1 MGFVWSFSPKF
12 LVFCHSCFINRPMRP
27 KIQLL
32 LFFVAVIFFSG
43 CEGGKRKTKA
53 DRIAEDQYFDEAAVS
68 SLSDFKNE
76 IGDAPTDFLRLFKDD
91 PIPWQAWNSSITDKA
106 RSCQAPILAFVVSTR
121 NGGCRDTALKICA
134 NEELL
139 SLFRDKNVCTIID
152 IHANPEIGLLSY
164 YLANEARQP
173 VGFPML
179 IWMSHEALPLG
190 WIPISDLEEQNLKS
204 VIENAASM
212 VNQIW
217 IESSDYAVR
226 NSRRDS
232 KARQNRLDSLVPEAE
247 EDINRN
253 NLFSRQARQ
262 IVSLYDPISRSIDGA
277 GGLIPSSSLELLA
290 KAYLL
295 PRISEGIRK
304 RAREGIS
311 GVISA
316 VEEGAIHDPLDS
328 LYFSARRSQDWSLP
342 AFSKDLG
349 TQAQY
354 ASALI
359 HCGQAINDPNLINS
373 GAKIIKILK
382 EDWLSN
388 NYTSESSLLEKK
400 IPGVFLWDWIAL
412 EKTLNPEEMKLAAL
426 AFNLKRSG
434 NIPIVSAP
442 TSQFFQL
449 NNLSYPND
457 LQEIATSL
465 SSTPEEIRSRLEQ
478 VINKLKEHRE
488 HTGAIFRETQVS
500 AQDRAQFCL
509 AQLANWT
516 TTGSSFDLADAVASA
531 NVLRNE
537 HRPEGKRLMRFPSS
551 LKVQARGADYARAVL
566 AGVRIHQ
573 ATLDPEWLEWSIALT
588 HEALEHLSSEERPL
602 IQETPAEDRIIPL
615 HLYNGSMVFSEST
628 LGLFDQAVS
637 KIAALTEDEEIT
649 SLRNRLGRTL
659 ASSSERLPII
669 HTDFISS
676 CSLGDDPLVAV
687 LSGQLEN
694 ASFQTLLR
702 EINAPEFISF
712 IVIRDDHESKLLTP
726 LPEFERPSTATGITL
741 LSGEKIIGQASDV
754 AEFRTLLQQALL
766 QKE

>member
-1 MGFVWSFSPKF
+1 
-12 LVFCHSCFINRPMRP
+12 MRP
-27 KIQLL
+27 QIQLL
-32 LFFVAVIFFSG
+32 LSFVAVIFFLG
-43 CEGGKRKTKA
+43 CEGEKRKTKA
-53 DRIAEDQYFDEAAVS
+53 DRIAEDQYFNGAAVS
-68 SLSDFKNE
+68 SLSDLKNE

-106 RSCQAPILAFVVSTR
+106 RSCQAPILALVVSSLD
-121 NGGCRDTALKICA
+121 GGCRDTALKICA
-134 NEELL
+134 NKELL
-139 SLFRDKNVCTIID
+139 SLFKDNNVCTIID

-164 YLANEARQP
+164 YLANEARQQI
-173 VGFPML
+173 GFPML
-179 IWMSHEALPLG
+179 IWMSHEASPIG
-190 WIPISDLEEQNLKS
+190 WIPIENFKENNLKS
-204 VIENAASM
+204 VIENWALM
-212 VNQIW
+212 VNQTW
-217 IESSDYAVR
+217 TESSDYAVI
-226 NSRRDS
+226 NSRREA
-232 KARQNRLDSLVPEAE
+232 KNRQNRLDSMVPEAE
-247 EDINRN
+247 KDINRN
-253 NLFSRQARQ
+253 NLFFRKARQ

-277 GGLIPSSSLELLA
+277 GGLVPSSALELLV
-290 KAYLL
+290 KAYLS
-295 PRISEGIRK
+295 PQMPEGIRR

-311 GVISA
+311 SVISA

-328 LYFSARRSQDWSLP
+328 LYFYARRSQDWSLP

-373 GAKIIKILK
+373 GTKIIKILK
-382 EDWLSN
+382 EDWLNN
-388 NYTSESSLLEKK
+388 NYTNESSLLEKDV
-400 IPGVFLWDWIAL
+400 PGVFLWDWIAL
-412 EKTLNPEEMKLAAL
+412 EKTLNPAEIKLAAL
-426 AFNLKRSG
+426 LFNLKRSG
-434 NIPIVSAP
+434 NIPLVSDP
-442 TSQFFQL
+442 TSKFFRL

-465 SSTPEEIRSRLEQ
+465 SSTPEEIRLRLEK

-488 HTGAIFRETQVS
+488 DTGAIFRETQVA

-516 TTGSSFDLADAVASA
+516 TTGSPFDLADAIASA

-537 HRPEGKRLMRFPSS
+537 HRPDGKRLMRFPSS
-551 LKVQARGADYARAVL
+551 SKVRARGADYARAIL

-573 ATLDPEWLEWSIALT
+573 ATLDPEWLKWSIALT
-588 HEALEHLSSEERPL
+588 HEALEHLSTEERPL
-602 IQETPAEDRIIPL
+602 IQETPTEDRVIPL
-615 HLYNGSMVFSEST
+615 HLYNSSMVFSEST

-637 KIAALTEDEEIT
+637 KIAALNEDEKIT

-659 ASSSERLPII
+659 STSCERLPII

-676 CSLGDDPLVAV
+676 CSLGNDPLVAV
-687 LSGQLEN
+687 LSGQFEN
-694 ASFQTLLR
+694 ASFQALLR

-741 LSGEKIIGQASDV
+741 LRDEKIIGQASDI
-754 AEFRTLLQQALL
+754 AEFRKLLQQALL